1 MGDCNIFREELAI
14 RYPNHGHALWDPDPG
29 GLYDSVAVGDVGFI
43 RDGYFYRLFNALLL
57 RDPPSDPSDP
67 NTHDD
72 HGLVYPP
79 RLQPK
84 TSQHIRKSRDSY
96 KDFRSKNIVKE
107 SYGPNIYAA
116 G

>member
-1 MGDCNIFREELAI
+1 MGDCNTFREELAI

-29 GLYDSVAVGDVGFI
+29 GLYDSVGVGDVGFI
-43 RDGYFYRLFNALLL
+43 RDGYFYCLFNALLP
-57 RDPPSDPSDP
+57 RGPPSDPDNP
-67 NTHDD
+67 HG

-79 RLQPK
+79 KLEPK
-84 TSQHIRKSRDSY
+84 TPQHIRRSRDSY

-107 SYGPNIYAA
+107 FNGPNIYAS